1 MGNAYQVS
9 ASSATGEIRASNRGS
24 IAHFGVNLIAS
35 RFLPKTLFKLK
46 GNARADEGWAVEVLA
61 AATAA
66 DVLVWPQPP
75 EHNAWPPATPLV
87 LVGDDV
93 RGPPDAR
100 PVALLPADTTPA
112 QLRAAV
118 AAVLQGLSVR
128 DAGSGWV
135 PASASAFDADHD
147 PLTPRE
153 LEVFELLGKGLS
165 NRDIGGVLGISAHT
179 AKFHVGQILAKVGA
193 ATRAEAVSS
202 GLRLGVIGL

>member
-1 MGNAYQVS
+1 MAMARIVIVGPSPLLAGGLAAALS
-9 ASSATGEIRASNRGS
+9 
-24 IAHFGVNLIAS
+24 GV
-35 RFLPKTLFKLK
+35 
-46 GNARADEGWAVEVLA
+46 EGWTVAVMA
-61 AATAA
+61 TATAKATAA

-93 RGPPDAR
+93 RGPPDGR
-100 PVALLPADTTPA
+100 PMALLPTDTTPA

-128 DAGSGWV
+128 DTGTGWV
-135 PASASAFDADHD
+135 PSTALDADHD

-153 LEVFELLGKGLS
+153 LAVFELLGKGLS

-179 AKFHVGQILAKVGA
+179 AKYHVGQILAKVGA
-193 ATRAEAVSS
+193 ATRAEAVRS
-202 GLRLGVIGL
+202 GLQMGLIGL